1 MDNQN
6 ISFDSRDAQLRRR
19 AKTTKN
25 GLYIFAV
32 SAVVLAV
39 IVVVNL
45 IVGLIPSHI
54 TAFDTS
60 TQKFYTIDPQTKQYL
75 SSLDKNI
82 TIMWVCSDSMDDPTM
97 THFLEEYAAMSS
109 KISLKRLD
117 PVADSA
123 KLKPYVQDLE
133 VELTEDTCFLLVESE
148 YRHQILLLTDLYF
161 IQNDLIDQYYGLG
174 ALPYT
179 YVLSSEEYYQLYTYA
194 ESAGYASQYSFY
206 AENVLTSAIEY
217 TVIETITEDYTSN
230 RTFVEEPSLSEP
242 ILSTLTLT
250 HALIWAAIFVIIIPL
265 TILII
270 GLVTWIKRKRR

>member
-6 ISFDSRDAQLRRR
+6 ISVESRDILRRRR

-45 IVGLIPSHI
+45 LIGLIPSHI
-54 TAFDTS
+54 TAFDTT
-60 TQKFYTIDPQTKQYL
+60 TQKYYTIEPQTKQYL

-82 TIMWVCSDSMDDPTM
+82 TIMWVCSDSMDDPTL
-97 THFLEEYAAMSS
+97 THFLEEYAALSS

-117 PVADSA
+117 PISDSA

-148 YRHQILLLTDLYF
+148 YRYQILLLTDLYF

-179 YVLSSEEYYQLYTYA
+179 YVLSSEEYYQLYMYA

-217 TVIETITEDYTSN
+217 VSIETTTADYTSN
-230 RTFVEEPSLSEP
+230 RTLVEEPSLSEP
-242 ILSTLTLT
+242 LLSALSLT

-265 TILII
+265 VTLII